1 MIYSFN
7 KIESSKMKRPSLIS
21 INSNISSE
29 FLSKILLENPY
40 LINSKDDYG
49 NTFLSYA
56 IKRNNQEII
65 DLIMALPFLD
75 LNYKDNNDNTYLH
88 FAVIC
93 KNIELIKQLIKKG
106 ISINSKNKDGNT
118 PLHFSYYINSKDIIN
133 LLIENS
139 CDINIKNNKGLLP
152 EEIEPTDDISK
163 IIECEKSINNFG
175 DNAEDELKFDK
186 KYKTIELSQTNRIR
200 KSKNDN
206 NDIVNMPK
214 KIKKILAKKNINEK
228 VRNSKYDIRKKSSL
242 YYNTKTEKGYRKIS
256 NIAYNFNEN
265 DKFIRKESE
274 TFQFY
279 LDLISPSYNPNHLN
293 SQKSNNTITSEG
305 NSEKNNINIENDNVE
320 KNNKDNGGQEK
331 INNFRKINAMNLFK
345 KKSVDKTNKI
355 LLDFLLQINLE
366 KYYEQLNQSEFSD
379 IFKIIEENKNGHY
392 INDYQLK
399 NIGINKPGDRA
410 KILIRIQEKSNLF
423 DFTIPKA
430 VYYFINNY
438 NEQIEKDEN
447 LNKLLLWLKEINL
460 DIYISNFINNGYF
473 SVDLLYVQMESK
485 NPLTDEILKNE
496 ILIEKLGY
504 RMRILNKLKEE
515 YPLYLNNLKNENIV
529 YNQNENNSLCSS
541 CIAF

>member
-118 PLHFSYYINSKDIIN
+118 PLHFSYYINSKEIIN
-133 LLIENS
+133 LLIENN

-206 NDIVNMPK
+206 NDIVTMPK

-228 VRNSKYDIRKKSSL
+228 VRNSKYDIRKKS
-242 YYNTKTEKGYRKIS
+242 RKIS

-293 SQKSNNTITSEG
+293 SQKSNNTISSEG
-305 NSEKNNINIENDNVE
+305 NSEKNNINIENNNIE
-320 KNNKDNGGQEK
+320 KNNKDNSRQEK
-331 INNFRKINAMNLFK
+331 TNNFRKINAMNLFK

-399 NIGINKPGDRA
+399 
-410 KILIRIQEKSNLF
+410 NLF

>member
-1 MIYSFN
+1 
-7 KIESSKMKRPSLIS
+7 
-21 INSNISSE
+21 
-29 FLSKILLENPY
+29 
-40 LINSKDDYG
+40 
-49 NTFLSYA
+49 
-56 IKRNNQEII
+56 
-65 DLIMALPFLD
+65 
-75 LNYKDNNDNTYLH
+75 
-88 FAVIC
+88 
-93 KNIELIKQLIKKG
+93 
-106 ISINSKNKDGNT
+106 
-118 PLHFSYYINSKDIIN
+118 
-133 LLIENS
+133 
-139 CDINIKNNKGLLP
+139 
-152 EEIEPTDDISK
+152 
-163 IIECEKSINNFG
+163 
-175 DNAEDELKFDK
+175 
-186 KYKTIELSQTNRIR
+186 
-200 KSKNDN
+200 
-206 NDIVNMPK
+206 
-214 KIKKILAKKNINEK
+214 
-228 VRNSKYDIRKKSSL
+228 
-242 YYNTKTEKGYRKIS
+242 
-256 NIAYNFNEN
+256 
-265 DKFIRKESE
+265 
-274 TFQFY
+274 
-279 LDLISPSYNPNHLN
+279 
-293 SQKSNNTITSEG
+293 
-305 NSEKNNINIENDNVE
+305 
-320 KNNKDNGGQEK
+320 
-331 INNFRKINAMNLFK
+331 MNLFK

-515 YPLYLNNLKNENIV
+515 YPLYLNKLKSENIV
-529 YNQNENNSLCSS
+529 YNQNENNSICSS

>member
-133 LLIENS
+133 LLIKNN

-152 EEIEPTDDISK
+152 KEIEPIDDLFK
-163 IIECEKSINNFG
+163 IIENETTANKFE
-175 DNAEDELKFDK
+175 DNGEDELKFDK
-186 KYKTIELSQTNRIR
+186 KYQTVELSQINRIIR
-200 KSKNDN
+200 SKDDN
-206 NDIVNMPK
+206 NDILNNSK
-214 KIKKILAKKNINEK
+214 KIKKILGKKSINEK
-228 VRNSKYDIRKKSSL
+228 IRNSKYDIRKKSSL
-242 YYNTKTEKGYRKIS
+242 YYNTNTEKGFRKIS
-256 NIAYNFNEN
+256 SIAYNFNES

-274 TFQFY
+274 NYQFY
-279 LDLISPSYNPNHLN
+279 LDLISPTRNIYNPN
-293 SQKSNNTITSEG
+293 SPKSNNTITSEG
-305 NSEKNNINIENDNVE
+305 NSEKNNNDLENNNIE
-320 KNNKDNGGQEK
+320 KNNTDDSRQEK
-331 INNFRKINAMNLFK
+331 IKSFRKINAMNLFQK
-345 KKSVDKTNKI
+345 KVVNTTNKM

-366 KYYEQLNQSEFSD
+366 KYYEQINKSEFSD

-392 INDYQLK
+392 ITDYQLQ

-423 DFTIPKA
+423 DFIIPKA
-430 VYYFINNY
+430 VYYSTNNY

-460 DIYISNFINNGYF
+460 DIYFLNFVNNGYF
-473 SVDLLYVQMESK
+473 SVDLLFVQMESK
-485 NPLTDEILKNE
+485 NPLNEEILKNE

-515 YPLYLNNLKNENIV
+515 YPMYLNNLKNENIV
-529 YNQNENNSLCSS
+529 YNRNENNRLCSS
-541 CIAF
+541 CTAF